1 MDQLYRQLNAKLTE
15 ALIIQA
21 QIAQVTARRA
31 LGQTATALDQAERA
45 QALLDRALSQNEQ
58 LVTILEHLQ
67 EVEHD

>member
-21 QIAQVTARRA
+21 QIAQATARRA

-45 QALLDRALSQNEQ
+45 QVLLDRVLSQNEQ

-67 EVEHD
+67 ELEHD